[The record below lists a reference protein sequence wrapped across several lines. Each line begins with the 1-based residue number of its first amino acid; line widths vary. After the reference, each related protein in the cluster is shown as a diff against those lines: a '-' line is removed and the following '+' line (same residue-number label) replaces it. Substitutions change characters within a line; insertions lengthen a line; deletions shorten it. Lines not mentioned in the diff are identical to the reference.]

1 MQRQQISAHEVVW
14 YDNQRLTEPVEQIF
28 SANYWQALNRITGQ
42 AQGRG
47 ITWFVQT
54 AQGEAALRHYRRG
67 GLLGKLIQD
76 QYLFT
81 GWDNTRSHRELML
94 LQHLQ
99 QQGVHVP
106 QPLAARTVKCGL
118 FYRADLITGKIP
130 AAQDLVG
137 ILTTRTLSTAEYQRI
152 GAEIALLHRAQV
164 NHTDLNIHNI
174 LLDATGQVWIIDFDK
189 CRQETGNDWQQGNLD
204 RLLRSFRKEKIKRA
218 VQWQES
224 DFSDLHAAYLS
235 EINQ

>member
-1 MQRQQISAHEVVW
+1 MQRQHISAYEVVW
-14 YDNQRLTEPVEQIF
+14 YDDQFLTEPIERIF
-28 SANYWQALNRITGQ
+28 SADYWRAQQRITGQ

-47 ITWFVQT
+47 TTWFVQT

-81 GWDNTRSHRELML
+81 GWENTRSCREFLL

-106 QPLAARTVKCGL
+106 RPLAARAVKTGV

-137 ILTTRTLSTAEYQRI
+137 ILTSRTLSTNEYQRI

-174 LLDATGQVWIIDFDK
+174 LLDADGQVWIIDFDK
-189 CRQETGNDWQQGNLD
+189 CRQETGNGWQQANLD

-218 VQWQES
+218 IQWQDS
-224 DFSDLHAAYLS
+224 DFHALLAGYRGATD
-235 EINQ
+235 